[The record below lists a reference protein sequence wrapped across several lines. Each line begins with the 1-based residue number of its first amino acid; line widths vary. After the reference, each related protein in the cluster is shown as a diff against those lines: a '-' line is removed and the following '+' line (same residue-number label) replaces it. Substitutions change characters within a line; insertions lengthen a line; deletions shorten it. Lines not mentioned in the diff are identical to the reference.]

1 MRVYVLVR
9 VISRSAR
16 PSKKAEKISP
26 AIIFTD
32 IDEINSIALK
42 EKVWSLFFMFDD
54 TQTGISRPMDL
65 EKSKIML
72 FPNCLPLWMISNI
85 VVLAGLVLRTNKPDR
100 TGPICNRLQAR
111 LQLQSFN
118 INIEK

>member
-32 IDEINSIALK
+32 IDEINSIAPK
-42 EKVWSLFFMFDD
+42 EKVWSRSLFFMFDD
-54 TQTGISRPMDL
+54 TQTGIFRPM

-72 FPNCLPLWMISNI
+72 FPNCLPL
-85 VVLAGLVLRTNKPDR
+85 
-100 TGPICNRLQAR
+100 
-111 LQLQSFN
+111 
-118 INIEK
+118 